1 MIDDRKADEM
11 LMLIGKTMRRGI
23 ARKIES
29 GTALGEGAMIGFLAN
44 CGQATAGEIAE
55 FLGVG
60 SGRVANLL
68 KTTEKKGL
76 VERRRHESDGRKLC
90 VTLTEAGKA
99 CAESTTNKM
108 KRNILGIAETLGE
121 EDFDELLRLLK
132 KLSDFS
138 GGEHD

>member
-1 MIDDRKADEM
+1 MIDDEKINEM
-11 LMLIGKTMRRGI
+11 LKLIGKTMRRSV

-29 GTALGEGAMIGFLAN
+29 GTALGEGAMIGYLAN
-44 CGQATAGEIAE
+44 CGRATAGEIAE

-90 VTLTEAGKA
+90 VTLTDAGKA
-99 CAESTTNKM
+99 CAENTMNKM
-108 KRNILGIAETLGE
+108 KRNVLGIAETLGE

-132 KLSDFS
+132 KLSEFS

>member
-1 MIDDRKADEM
+1 M
-11 LMLIGKTMRRGI
+11 
-23 ARKIES
+23 
-29 GTALGEGAMIGFLAN
+29 
-44 CGQATAGEIAE
+44 
-55 FLGVG
+55 
-60 SGRVANLL
+60 ANLL

-90 VTLTEAGKA
+90 VTLTEAGTA

-132 KLSDFS
+132 KLSEYS